1 MAVQTLLLGSSPAKT
16 IDILSVHTSLFVSDK
31 YMSQHGSSSQY
42 AYYHE
47 EDEST
52 FHLVDTARIQK
63 PPYQRG
69 RFRQNQ
75 RNMRGRG
82 AQRGSFNDRKGQV
95 GTRNK
100 WSKQMGMRN
109 QKNTAPIKNRD
120 ASVSVRPDWVTI
132 EEMDF
137 PRLAKLSLPN
147 VKDGEDMSV
156 TTLLVDFVISVANS
170 TKP

>member
-1 MAVQTLLLGSSPAKT
+1 
-16 IDILSVHTSLFVSDK
+16 
-31 YMSQHGSSSQY
+31 MSQHGSSSQY

-156 TTLLVDFVISVANS
+156 TTLLVDFVILEVAIS